1 MNTTLDKLI
10 KGVIALVRDVE
21 GDDPTSMRL
30 MEIGFIAGQSVAR
43 TGQAPAGDPIEYSVG
58 GSRVGLR
65 KSEAA
70 RILVQIPAI

>member
-21 GDDPTSMRL
+21 GEDPTSMRL

-70 RILVQIPAI
+70 RIIVQVPAI